1 MKKQIKRGFVTVAT
15 GKYYCWLAENLLIS
29 YRLFCDH
36 RYPFYLITDE
46 EGKGFLKETFDGI
59 IVMKDSKRNYLDK
72 LHIYDNTPFEET
84 IFIDADCHIVSDISY
99 LFDEFENNG
108 ADISTIGKLHK
119 ITPETPPYNYGMA
132 AVEHFGIKEYMAFNG
147 GIYYFKQSERASQC
161 LDFIFND
168 IIPNYEKYDLL
179 VKKYLISSTNKGWG
193 DEPIFGVATRVFD
206 FPPLWIEGR
215 DVLKYFGMQMEKLH
229 WDMDKKVC
237 TAMWRGEKV
246 SPEIIHYAT
255 YNTRTLEYINW
266 NIKLRGRYKK
276 TWKPIVRIKI
286 IFADIAWAFKPK
298 QLKAFFKWVGAHFTI
313 SHFKYR
319 CGQIKRLF
327 TKKRGK

>member
-1 MKKQIKRGFVTVAT
+1 MQKQIKRGFITVAT

-29 YRLFCDH
+29 YRLFCDNK
-36 RYPFYLITDE
+36 YPFYVITDA
-46 EGKGFLKETFDGI
+46 EGEKYLKNKFDGVVI
-59 IVMKDSKRNYLDK
+59 MNNAERNYLDK
-72 LHIYDNTPFEET
+72 LHIYQNTLFEET

-99 LFDEFENNG
+99 LFDEFEKNG

-132 AVEHFGIKEYMAFNG
+132 AVEKFGLQEYMAFNG
-147 GIYYFKQSERASQC
+147 GIFYFKKSEKAQQC
-161 LDFIFND
+161 MNFIFEELL
-168 IIPNYEKYDLL
+168 PNYIKYELL
-179 VKKYLISSTNKGWG
+179 IFANGGYG
-193 DEPIFGVATRVFD
+193 DEPLFGVATRVFD

-229 WDMDKKVC
+229 WDMDKRVC
-237 TAMWRGEKV
+237 TAMWRGEQV